1 MAGIPN
7 RQPKYIISVAASMA
21 SCHPQTLRHYE
32 RLGLVTP
39 QRSRGKVRLY
49 TDEDIAQLQRI
60 QRLMDDLG
68 VNLAAVETILHM
80 RDQILALQAEVQSL
94 NAQLNLHRATRP
106 QQGVQPEF
114 ADTSPLQASPYHHP
128 APGD

>member
-1 MAGIPN
+1 MPQGPSH
-7 RQPKYIISVAASMA
+7 QPRYIISVAASMT

-39 QRSRGKVRLY
+39 QRSRGQVRLY
-49 TDEDIAQLQRI
+49 TDEDITQLLRI

-80 RDQILALQAEVQSL
+80 RDQILALQSEIESLRAQAEYVSPST
-94 NAQLNLHRATRP
+94 NPPPVTAAYDY
-106 QQGVQPEF
+106 
-114 ADTSPLQASPYHHP
+114 DTD
-128 APGD
+128 PG